1 MNASNRVSRFIVL
14 VLLAAPLCVRGQERP
29 GAAEKVVHIVRTA
42 TPPTIDGDLDEAVWQ
57 TAARVADLHEI
68 QPTEYAAPSEP
79 TIVYLLYDDKALYIG
94 ARLYDRSPDE
104 ITARIMRQGERV
116 FGDDWFSVILD
127 PFHDRRSGYRFQ
139 TNPNGLRQEALY
151 ENVSDEQWD
160 WQGIWY
166 AASRIDDDGWA
177 TEIEIP
183 FKTLSF
189 DPADDTWGINFRRSI
204 ARRDER
210 MGWVSRN
217 RNTDPS
223 VSGVVTGLMGLE
235 QGVGLD
241 VVPSLS
247 VGRRRDFGPPAA
259 FDTRLEPSLDVFYKI
274 TPGLTGS
281 LTVNT
286 DFSATEIDD
295 RQVNLTRFDLF
306 FPEKRDFFLQD
317 ADIFE
322 FGGIDQ
328 NGRPFFSRTIGLSAA
343 GDMLDLHYGGKV
355 SGRIGRWNIGAL
367 SVQQDGVDATG
378 APTGTTSATVARV
391 SANLLEESSIGFI
404 ATQGDPD
411 SRLDNSLAGADFL
424 YRNSRLPGGK
434 LIEVNGWAQRSDT
447 EGVMDRQDAYGIHV
461 GMPNNTGFRGGI
473 RFAHI
478 DENFNPGLGFIDRR
492 GVRQLTYGTQYTARP
507 HDGYLR
513 SVLGGFNVER
523 FEGLDGELQSQ
534 LVRYRL
540 AEVQSRLGDKLALQR
555 STEREVLVEAFEIF
569 RGVSIPPGSYTF
581 DATRVQLDTGE
592 QRKLAA
598 KVSLQ
603 SGEFYGGSR
612 REIVTKMVWR
622 PSAHLRTQV
631 AYEYNDIDLPFG
643 SAGSFETRLVEL
655 RTDVAFSPTLSWVTR
670 IQYDNVSE
678 LMGVNVRL
686 HWIPQAGR
694 EGYIVLNHTLDDL
707 DFDNRLRSADA
718 EATVKFNYT
727 FRF

>member
-1 MNASNRVSRFIVL
+1 MNASNRVSRFIAL
-14 VLLAAPLCVRGQERP
+14 VLLAAPLCVAAQEP
-29 GAAEKVVHIVRTA
+29 SGAAEKAVRIVRTA
-42 TPPTIDGDLDEAVWQ
+42 APPVIDGRLDEAVWQ
-57 TAARVADLHEI
+57 TAARVTDLHEI

-79 TIVYLLYDDKALYIG
+79 TVVYLLYDDNALYIG
-94 ARLYDRSPDE
+94 AHLYDAMPGD

-151 ENVSDEQWD
+151 KNVSDEQWD

-166 AASRIDDDGWA
+166 AASRIDGDGWT

-189 DPADDTWGINFRRSI
+189 DPANDTWGINFRRSI

-247 VGRRRDFGPPAA
+247 VGRRRDFAPPSG
-259 FDTRLEPSLDVFYKI
+259 FDNSLEPSLDVFYKI

-322 FGGIDQ
+322 FGGLDQ
-328 NGRPFFSRTIGLSAA
+328 NARPFFSRTIGLTAA

-355 SGRIGRWNIGAL
+355 SGRVGRWNIGAL
-367 SVQQDGVDATG
+367 SVRQDGVDATG
-378 APTGTTSATVARV
+378 APSGTTSATVARV

-411 SRLDNSLAGADFL
+411 SILDNSLTGADFL

-434 LIEVNGWAQRSDT
+434 LIEVNGWAQRSAT
-447 EGVMDRQDAYGIHV
+447 QGITDRQDAYGVHV

-478 DENFNPGLGFIDRR
+478 DENFNPGLGFLDRR

-507 HDGYLR
+507 RAGYLR

-523 FEGLDGELQSQ
+523 YEGLDGELQSE

-540 AEVQSRLGDKLALQR
+540 AEVESRRGDKLALQR

-603 SGEFYGGSR
+603 SGEFYGGNR
-612 REIVTKMVWR
+612 REISTKVVWR

-631 AYEYNDIDLPFG
+631 AYEYNDIDLPLP
-643 SAGSFETRLVEL
+643 SGSFETRLVEV

-678 LMGVNVRL
+678 LMGVNLRL
-686 HWIPQAGR
+686 HWIPRAGR

-718 EATVKFNYT
+718 EATVKFSYT